1 MSNKQVK
8 KIRQYVRRKEA
19 LLVSQ
24 SWNCFFDTVR
34 KLKFKYRLKLAWYV
48 ITKKDMRGLTSKAAK
63 KAEKSAANKTA
74 KAVKA

>member
-1 MSNKQVK
+1 MSNRQVK
-8 KIRQYVRRKEA
+8 KLRQYVRRKEA

-34 KLKFKYRLKLAWYV
+34 KLKFKYRLKLAWY
-48 ITKKDMRGLTSKAAK
+48 ILTKKDMHGLENKTAKKAAK
-63 KAEKSAANKTA
+63 RAA

>member
-8 KIRQYVRRKEA
+8 KLRQYVRRKEA

-34 KLKFKYRLKLAWYV
+34 KLKFKYRLKLAWY
-48 ITKKDMRGLTSKAAK
+48 ILTKQDMRGLENKAAK
-63 KAEKSAANKTA
+63 KAAKRAA